1 MQGVVDDF
9 KAGLIQM
16 PEAVQK
22 IKDIAVDMELM
33 EAGQRVIGLDKPT
46 A

>member
-16 PEAVQK
+16 PEAVK
-22 IKDIAVDMELM
+22 KVKEIAVEMELI
-33 EAGQRVIGLDKPT
+33 ENGQTIIGLDKPP